1 MISEGSRDTKK
12 LIKKLI
18 DEEKKTALPS
28 QV

>member
-12 LIKKLI
+12 LIEKWI